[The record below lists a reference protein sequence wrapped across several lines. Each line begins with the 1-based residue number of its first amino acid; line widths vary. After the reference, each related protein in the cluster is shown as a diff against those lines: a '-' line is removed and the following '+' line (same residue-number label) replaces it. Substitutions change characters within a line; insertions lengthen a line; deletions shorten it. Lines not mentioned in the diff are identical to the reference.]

1 MFGDELGGGVER
13 VEGWGFVEVGV
24 GERGADVDE
33 FCLDGVEVAEESV
46 VVELISEDGGGGFE
60 VVAVEGFVGAEE
72 GEGVGGTEL
81 VVDLDR
87 KHSVAPLVMS
97 F

>member
-1 MFGDELGGGVER
+1 MFGDEFSGGVEI

-24 GERGADVDE
+24 GKWGADVEE
-33 FCLDGVEVAEESV
+33 FGVDGVEVAEESV
-46 VVELISEDGGGGFE
+46 VVKVTPDNGCGGFE
-60 VVAVEGFVGAEE
+60 VMPVEGFVGAEK

-87 KHSVAPLVMS
+87 KHG
-97 F
+97 